1 MSNATEFCEG
11 IARKWREAEERTNAL
26 IRMKRDEKIKKDEE
40 FARRIQN
47 EEFGST
53 SSSSR
58 STSSRSRTT
67 PAIPSIPTT
76 TFRRTPS
83 TIGRSSSSSSN
94 VPTEPPRLDIGSD
107 SGGNHSWKLV
117 PAIKGAAFCAACPKL
132 EMLPTSLNN
141 TYLVQSTQFRIWP
154 PKGLWIR
161 GKSESYEVWCAC
173 ERVPSAAFRSSYSP
187 TDDVVVTSEGR
198 VYKLFKRQSS
208 ATVGRKIIFP
218 SNAGRILVF
227 VRAIPRTSSSRTQL
241 RRPFLGGNSTTSS
254 LLEAADRQMESIN
267 ELLNG
272 LGTRRRSRWQ

>member
-1 MSNATEFCEG
+1 M
-11 IARKWREAEERTNAL
+11 
-26 IRMKRDEKIKKDEE
+26 IRMKRDEKIRKDEE

-53 SSSSR
+53 STSTR

-83 TIGRSSSSSSN
+83 TIGHSSSSRRSSSSSSN
-94 VPTEPPRLDIGSD
+94 VPTDPPRLDIGCET
-107 SGGNHSWKLV
+107 GNHSWKLV

-227 VRAIPRTSSSRTQL
+227 VRAIPRTPRTQL
-241 RRPFLGGNSTTSS
+241 RHPFLGGNSTTSS

-267 ELLNG
+267 ELLSG
-272 LGTRRRSRWQ
+272 LGSTRRRTRWQ